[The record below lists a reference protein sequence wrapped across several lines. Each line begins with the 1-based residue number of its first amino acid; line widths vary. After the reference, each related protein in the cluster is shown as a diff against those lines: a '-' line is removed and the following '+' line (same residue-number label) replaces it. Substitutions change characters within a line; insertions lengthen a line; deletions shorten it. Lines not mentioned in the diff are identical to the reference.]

1 MGKPKRKL
9 PPGMTYADVLAMQHK
24 QVKAIREAAERD
36 AVRIESGI
44 QTQRAMWLMV
54 VAMADAFGLGPVR
67 VERFTRA
74 LQAAADEFSAMEA
87 ETDTDYALEK
97 LRLRAEQVSGMKIE
111 HLFEKDL
118 MRMKEELNRDDP
130 TSH

>member
-1 MGKPKRKL
+1 MGKQKRKL
-9 PPGMTYADVLAMQHK
+9 PPGMTYAEVLAMERK
-24 QVKAIREAAERD
+24 QLAAIRQAAERD

>member
-1 MGKPKRKL
+1 M
-9 PPGMTYADVLAMQHK
+9 
-24 QVKAIREAAERD
+24 
-36 AVRIESGI
+36 
-44 QTQRAMWLMV
+44 
-54 VAMADAFGLGPVR
+54 R

-111 HLFEKDL
+111 HLFEKEL
-118 MRMKEELNRDDP
+118 TRMKEELNRDDP

>member
-9 PPGMTYADVLAMQHK
+9 PPGMTYAEVLPMERK
-24 QVKAIREAAERD
+24 QLAAIRQAAERD
-36 AVRIESGI
+36 TVRIESGI

-111 HLFEKDL
+111 HLFEKEL
-118 MRMKEELNRDDP
+118 TRMKEELNRDDP